1 MMAFRVKLA
10 VAEQMLSRGGLV
22 CMEPRELHLFLRL
35 FTASEADRFP
45 LNRDVP
51 ILLLIRSE
59 QYLLVCPI
67 LTFLVGKR
75 RGGKKQETLMLARGS
90 SGAKIQTS

>member
-1 MMAFRVKLA
+1 MMASRVKLA

-67 LTFLVGKR
+67 LTFLVR
-75 RGGKKQETLMLARGS
+75 EEEGGKKARNFDACS
-90 SGAKIQTS
+90 WVKWSKDTN